1 MKLVTVTI
9 QMSYNAK
16 LHGDDEKTLRQ
27 GIEDLYFPG
36 LIKTKLDFLGLTHL
50 ADNLIVDVSSTEH

>member
-1 MKLVTVTI
+1 
-9 QMSYNAK
+9 MSCNAK